1 MKARYQSFLFIAL
14 LFLTKKGFP
23 QSNELKSE
31 LAHGEEQ
38 RSAQEQDP
46 SSTKNSI
53 QLQYD
58 DMPYLPID
66 EISEGQSATAH
77 EPIKKLRFRSFSK
90 DDLEL
95 EQETRVRQR

>member
-14 LFLTKKGFP
+14 LFFTKEGLP
-23 QSNELKSE
+23 QLSE
-31 LAHGEEQ
+31 LESESHQVETQ
-38 RSAQEQDP
+38 QSAQKED
-46 SSTKNSI
+46 SSAKTNNR

-66 EISEGQSATAH
+66 EISEGQSATSH
-77 EPIKKLRFRSFSK
+77 EAPKKLRFRSLSQ
-90 DDLEL
+90 DDLQL